1 MALAW
6 RGING
11 DSMNVCVSMYP
22 IRGGATLRT
31 SAAFTIA
38 LLISCGTALAQPSI
52 NDLRDQVKEGQKV
65 AVTDEQGRE
74 LRGRILSLTTDSLT
88 LARGDRREHVQYHHI
103 VRIDRVDD
111 LRNGA
116 LIGLGVGL
124 GLFALDAVVSSESG
138 ITLNPAGYVVFAALY
153 GGLGAGAGAGID
165 ALIGRNRNVYQ
176 RGRSTRISLA
186 PSFGRDRVRAS
197 IGISW

>member
-1 MALAW
+1 
-6 RGING
+6 
-11 DSMNVCVSMYP
+11 MNICVSMYP

-31 SAAFTIA
+31 SATFTIA
-38 LLISCGTALAQPSI
+38 LLIFCGTASAQTSA
-52 NDLRDQVKEGQKV
+52 NDLRGQVKEGQKV

-74 LRGRILSLTTDSLT
+74 LRGRIVNVTTDSLT
-88 LARGDRREHVQYHHI
+88 LARGDRREAVQYDQI
-103 VRIDRVDD
+103 VKIDRVDD

-124 GLFALDAVVSSESG
+124 ALFALDAVVSSENG
-138 ITLNPAGYVVFAALY
+138 ITLNPAGYVVIGALY
-153 GGLGAGAGAGID
+153 GGLGAGAGAGLD
-165 ALIGRNRNVYQ
+165 ALIGGNRSIYQ

-186 PSFGRDRVRAS
+186 PSIGRDRVRAS

>member
-1 MALAW
+1 
-6 RGING
+6 
-11 DSMNVCVSMYP
+11 MNVCVSIYP

-31 SAAFTIA
+31 SAAFMIA
-38 LLISCGTALAQPSI
+38 LFISCGTASAQTSL
-52 NDLRDQVKEGQKV
+52 NDLRYQVKEGQKV

-74 LRGRILSLTTDSLT
+74 VRGRVLNLSTDSLT
-88 LARGDRREHVQYHHI
+88 LARGGRREQVEYHHI
-103 VRIDRVDD
+103 VKIDRVDD

-124 GLFALDAVVSSESG
+124 GLFALDAAVSSGDG
-138 ITLNPAGYVVFAALY
+138 ITLMPAGYVVFGALY

-165 ALIGRNRNVYQ
+165 ALIGGDRNVYQ
-176 RGRSTRISLA
+176 RGTRVSLA
-186 PSFGRDRVRAS
+186 PSCGREGARAS

>member
-1 MALAW
+1 MCLA
-6 RGING
+6 
-11 DSMNVCVSMYP
+11 MYP
-22 IRGGATLRT
+22 IRGV
-31 SAAFTIA
+31 AARRRSGMFTIA
-38 LLISCGTALAQPSI
+38 LLVVCGTASAQTSA
-52 NDLRDQVKEGQKV
+52 NHLRDQVKEGQKV

-74 LRGRILSLTTDSLT
+74 LRGRILNLTADSLT
-88 LARGDRREHVQYHHI
+88 LADRGRREAVQYDQI
-103 VRIDRVDD
+103 VKIDRVDD

-124 GLFALDAVVSSESG
+124 GLFALEAVASSEAG
-138 ITLNPAGYVVFAALY
+138 LTLTPAGYLVVGALY

-165 ALIGRNRNVYQ
+165 ALIGGTRNIYQ

-186 PSFGRDRVRAS
+186 PSIGRDRVRAS